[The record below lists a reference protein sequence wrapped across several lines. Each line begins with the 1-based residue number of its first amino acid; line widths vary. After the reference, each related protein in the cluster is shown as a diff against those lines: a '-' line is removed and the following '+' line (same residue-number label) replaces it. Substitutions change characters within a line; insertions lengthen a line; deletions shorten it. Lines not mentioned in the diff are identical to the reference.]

1 MATSANESKSPV
13 AATGNGSVA
22 GAASAGVV
30 AIEQS
35 KDVQNLLPHLES
47 LERIIKLPVVGAAWD
62 KSQDVYQNVKG
73 RNRVF
78 NWALNAAEDCVS
90 RAVVTAAPIVSKLDR
105 PIQYVDQ
112 TLVKGIDKLEV
123 SAPIIKD
130 TPQEI
135 YNQAKN
141 KVVEVVQP
149 HIERVTK
156 FKTAGQQKASS
167 LKDLAWAKANEV
179 LATQYGSLAVSGVD
193 NTTALAERLLE
204 YYFPKG
210 EGDVEEDNDNKQIA
224 VVQNGKHLENDIP
237 VSATEDPVLHT
248 VQTVGRLS
256 HKISRRVYQN
266 VSRQIKRMQ
275 QGNLNDYLSSLI
287 AVLKLHQYINFI
299 NSSMGTNVEQSTIAD
314 VSANTT
320 AAAPA
325 SAVVASSSNNS
336 NLPKSNKTAVAIAAA
351 PAAAESSPKS
361 ASSSSSSSPN
371 STSAAVRRSKS
382 PNSTSSPK
390 GN

>member
-1 MATSANESKSPV
+1 MAASANESKSTV
-13 AATGNGSVA
+13 APANGT
-22 GAASAGVV
+22 V
-30 AIEQS
+30 AIEQA

-156 FKTAGQQKASS
+156 FKTAGQQKAAS

-193 NTTALAERLLE
+193 TTTALAERLLE
-204 YYFPKG
+204 YYFPKS
-210 EGDVEEDNDNKQIA
+210 EGDVEE
-224 VVQNGKHLENDIP
+224 ENVDQQD
-237 VSATEDPVLHT
+237 VELDLRFLVAAST
-248 VQTVGRLS
+248 VFLS
-256 HKISRRVYQN
+256 MSFRIISELLDY
-266 VSRQIKRMQ
+266 VSRNPEVI
-275 QGNLNDYLSSLI
+275 NLINREINNFMYQFPPPRTPYSTQYRLLADSPTRSRVVSIRTCPDKSSECKKEI
-287 AVLKLHQYINFI
+287 
-299 NSSMGTNVEQSTIAD
+299 
-314 VSANTT
+314 
-320 AAAPA
+320 
-325 SAVVASSSNNS
+325 
-336 NLPKSNKTAVAIAAA
+336 
-351 PAAAESSPKS
+351 
-361 ASSSSSSSPN
+361 
-371 STSAAVRRSKS
+371 
-382 PNSTSSPK
+382 
-390 GN
+390 

>member
-1 MATSANESKSPV
+1 MAASANESKSTV
-13 AATGNGSVA
+13 APANGT
-22 GAASAGVV
+22 V
-30 AIEQS
+30 AIEQA

-156 FKTAGQQKASS
+156 FKTAGQQKAAS

-193 NTTALAERLLE
+193 TTTALAERLLE
-204 YYFPKG
+204 YYFPKS
-210 EGDVEEDNDNKQIA
+210 EGDVEEENDNKQIA
-224 VVQNGKHLENDIP
+224 VAQNGKHIENDIDQQD
-237 VSATEDPVLHT
+237 VELDLRFLVAAST
-248 VQTVGRLS
+248 VFLS
-256 HKISRRVYQN
+256 MSFRIISELLDY
-266 VSRQIKRMQ
+266 VSRNPEVI
-275 QGNLNDYLSSLI
+275 NLINREINNFMYQFPPPRTPYSTQYRLLADSPTRSRVVSIRTCPDKSS
-287 AVLKLHQYINFI
+287 ACKKE
-299 NSSMGTNVEQSTIAD
+299 T
-314 VSANTT
+314 
-320 AAAPA
+320 
-325 SAVVASSSNNS
+325 
-336 NLPKSNKTAVAIAAA
+336 
-351 PAAAESSPKS
+351 
-361 ASSSSSSSPN
+361 
-371 STSAAVRRSKS
+371 
-382 PNSTSSPK
+382 
-390 GN
+390 

>member
-210 EGDVEEDNDNKQIA
+210 EGDVEEDNVDQQDVELDVRFLVA
-224 VVQNGKHLENDIP
+224 A
-237 VSATEDPVLHT
+237 ST
-248 VQTVGRLS
+248 VFLS
-256 HKISRRVYQN
+256 MSFRIISELVDYISRNPEIVNIIDREIQNFMYQFPPPRTPYSTPYKPLADSRTRSRVVSIRTYPDRSN
-266 VSRQIKRMQ
+266 VC
-275 QGNLNDYLSSLI
+275 
-287 AVLKLHQYINFI
+287 
-299 NSSMGTNVEQSTIAD
+299 
-314 VSANTT
+314 
-320 AAAPA
+320 
-325 SAVVASSSNNS
+325 
-336 NLPKSNKTAVAIAAA
+336 NKET
-351 PAAAESSPKS
+351 
-361 ASSSSSSSPN
+361 
-371 STSAAVRRSKS
+371 
-382 PNSTSSPK
+382 
-390 GN
+390 

>member
-1 MATSANESKSPV
+1 MAASANESKSTE
-13 AATGNGSVA
+13 AAAGNGTVA
-22 GAASAGVV
+22 T
-30 AIEQS
+30 IEQG

-193 NTTALAERLLE
+193 TTTALAERLLE

-210 EGDVEEDNDNKQIA
+210 EGDVEEDNVDQQDVELDLRFLVAASTVFLSMSFRIISELVDYVSHNPEIINLIDREINNFMYQFPPTRTPYSTLYRPLA
-224 VVQNGKHLENDIP
+224 DSPTRSRVVSIRTYPDK
-237 VSATEDPVLHT
+237 
-248 VQTVGRLS
+248 
-256 HKISRRVYQN
+256 
-266 VSRQIKRMQ
+266 
-275 QGNLNDYLSSLI
+275 SSEC
-287 AVLKLHQYINFI
+287 KKE
-299 NSSMGTNVEQSTIAD
+299 T
-314 VSANTT
+314 
-320 AAAPA
+320 
-325 SAVVASSSNNS
+325 
-336 NLPKSNKTAVAIAAA
+336 
-351 PAAAESSPKS
+351 
-361 ASSSSSSSPN
+361 
-371 STSAAVRRSKS
+371 
-382 PNSTSSPK
+382 
-390 GN
+390 

>member
-1 MATSANESKSPV
+1 MAASANESKSTV
-13 AATGNGSVA
+13 APANGT
-22 GAASAGVV
+22 V
-30 AIEQS
+30 AIEQA

-156 FKTAGQQKASS
+156 FKTAGQQKAAS

-193 NTTALAERLLE
+193 TTTALAERLLE
-204 YYFPKG
+204 YYFPKS
-210 EGDVEEDNDNKQIA
+210 EGDVEE
-224 VVQNGKHLENDIP
+224 ENVP

-275 QGNLNDYLSSLI
+275 KGNINDYLSSLI
-287 AVLKLHQYINFI
+287 AALKLHQYINFI
-299 NSSMGTNVEQSTIAD
+299 NSSMGTNVEQSIAD
-314 VSANTT
+314 VSANSNNTNVAT
-320 AAAPA
+320 AAA
-325 SAVVASSSNNS
+325 NNS
-336 NLPKSNKTAVAIAAA
+336 NKTTPTTSTAVVAA
-351 PAAAESSPKS
+351 PAAPTTPTTASS
-361 ASSSSSSSPN
+361 ASPNASSA
-371 STSAAVRRSKS
+371 TKRSNQNKS
-382 PNSTSSPK
+382 PNSTPPK
-390 GN
+390 AN